1 MYNKSDQKVRNSKR
15 RVTST
20 FNLIALPLA
29 YAFILLSK
37 VWYNF
42 SFNTPKLILPTSY
55 EQINNVT
62 ASANLTAI
70 DMLKK
75 GVVNSPRGSAAAL
88 SIGPLNMPMIFVFL
102 VVSAAVLFAAI
113 KLNMPT
119 IALLSI
125 YIANFSRLGVNSM
138 RSLVEADAY
147 GGRYMLPT
155 NNINMFTNMVWLTM
169 LISFSVAFQIFVAKR
184 SQKQENSSIFHTIIN
199 MQKNNLAN
207 LLNTDSQK
215 SKEKVN

>member
-70 DMLKK
+70 DML
-75 GVVNSPRGSAAAL
+75 
-88 SIGPLNMPMIFVFL
+88 
-102 VVSAAVLFAAI
+102 
-113 KLNMPT
+113 
-119 IALLSI
+119 
-125 YIANFSRLGVNSM
+125 
-138 RSLVEADAY
+138 
-147 GGRYMLPT
+147 
-155 NNINMFTNMVWLTM
+155 
-169 LISFSVAFQIFVAKR
+169 
-184 SQKQENSSIFHTIIN
+184 
-199 MQKNNLAN
+199 
-207 LLNTDSQK
+207 
-215 SKEKVN
+215 